1 MIESDPF
8 DIRKGRQ
15 SIESDPFDTFD
26 ILANIPGK
34 VPSLVF
40 CFGGV
45 GQFRQEAAAI
55 IRKGYPG
62 FVMEKEGGLA

>member
-1 MIESDPF
+1 MDSWIF
-8 DIRKGRQ
+8 G
-15 SIESDPFDTFD
+15 
-26 ILANIPGK
+26 ANIPGK

-40 CFGGV
+40 YFGGV

-62 FVMEKEGGLA
+62 FVMEKGGGLA